1 MVDPRVI
8 HSITIEACTGFLL
21 LAGAAVIVKVAS
33 DWWLRS
39 LRGRSARL
47 DRWAISASKFA
58 EPASYFALIAGV
70 IATFVSMV
78 TGSLAWPA
86 SQLVASETV
95 HNKILVTSVSQTL
108 FIGAILL
115 RARYRF
121 EIWMSRGTGLS
132 YAALVLTGDAL
143 MTLQNSIAGHLAGKG
158 SLLDDMLHI
167 LGINTHPMWV
177 YPAWASLLILIAF
190 PISAAVAGLVLR
202 RGRMAP
208 GPGGA
213 PGDGESKPS
222 A

>member
-21 LAGAAVIVKVAS
+21 LAGAAVIVKVVADS
-33 DWWLRS
+33 WLRN
-39 LRGRSARL
+39 LRGRSGRL
-47 DRWAISASKFA
+47 DKWAIAASKFA

-86 SQLVASETV
+86 SQLGASETV
-95 HNKILVTSVSQTL
+95 RNKILITSVSQTL
-108 FIGAILL
+108 FIGAVVL

-121 EIWMSRGTGLS
+121 EIWMTRGTGAF
-132 YAALVLTGDAL
+132 YALLVLTGDAL

-158 SLLDDMLHI
+158 SLLDDFLHAF
-167 LGINTHPMWV
+167 GVNTHPMWIFPV
-177 YPAWASLLILIAF
+177 WASILILIAF
-190 PISAAVAGLVLR
+190 PVAAAAGGLLLR
-202 RGRMAP
+202 RAGAARE
-208 GPGGA
+208 PGGT
-213 PGDGESKPS
+213 PGGGESKPS